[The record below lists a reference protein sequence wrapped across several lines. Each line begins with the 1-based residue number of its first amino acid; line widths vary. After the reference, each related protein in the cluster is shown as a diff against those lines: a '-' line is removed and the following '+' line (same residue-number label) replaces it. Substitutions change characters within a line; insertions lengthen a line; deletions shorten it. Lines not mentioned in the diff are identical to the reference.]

1 MGRVSRPR
9 PRLSDE
15 TLVADP
21 VCFTCGE
28 SVGEPYRLN
37 QLEDGRICPTCRDR
51 VLAELPPLFPSRP
64 GAARPIE
71 VEPAGEGVNEP
82 PPAS

>member
-1 MGRVSRPR
+1 MT
-9 PRLSDE
+9 D
-15 TLVADP
+15 T

-51 VLAELPPLFPSRP
+51 VLAALPPLFPSRP
-64 GAARPIE
+64 GAVVGPIAVDAVPGE
-71 VEPAGEGVNEP
+71 VEEP
-82 PPAS
+82 PAAS

>member
-1 MGRVSRPR
+1 M
-9 PRLSDE
+9 
-15 TLVADP
+15 ADP

-37 QLEDGRICPTCRDR
+37 RLEDGRICPSCRDR
-51 VLAELPPLFPSRP
+51 VLAALPPIFPSRP
-64 GAARPIE
+64 GAVLEIE
-71 VEPAGEGVNEP
+71 VDAVGGEIDDP